1 MFPAEGETLFGSKF
15 FTGFGGKAPNQA
27 VMCKRLGDTHTKVSF
42 IGKLGND
49 ENGRAYRENFEQSG
63 VDVKF
68 VGTASEGIPRYY
80 DTCNVLRS
88 RSYCNTF
95 VVKIRLLHIYILTNI
110 LAVLHQSGSTAIGER
125 I

>member
-1 MFPAEGETLFGSKF
+1 MFGSKF

-80 DTCNVLRS
+80 PTCNVLRS
-88 RSYCNTF
+88 RRYYSSLNTM
-95 VVKIRLLHIYILTNI
+95 KADRSSIILFFPTF
-110 LAVLHQSGSTAIGER
+110 
-125 I
+125 